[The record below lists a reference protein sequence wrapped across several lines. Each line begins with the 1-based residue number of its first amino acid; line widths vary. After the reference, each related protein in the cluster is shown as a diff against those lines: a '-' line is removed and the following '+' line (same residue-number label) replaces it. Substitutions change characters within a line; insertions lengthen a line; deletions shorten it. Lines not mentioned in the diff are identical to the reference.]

1 MGNHIIQMSKSLS
14 SIRFFLFLLWM
25 FSALFLAKQQPTAAQ
40 TLIKLEPI
48 AKIVYPPTE
57 DRGAPSRTT
66 GSGSRDECAAV
77 GDSENQKLTALTP
90 INNISTTIDP
100 NPTLY
105 FYIPITESTPAELTV
120 YNWSHRDRTPVYQT
134 QLTLDS
140 TPGIVK
146 ITLPQTVE
154 LQQNQT
160 YAWNLSI
167 YCNSNSTVVSQYVDG
182 WLERV
187 NLSTDKQAELQQL
200 QKPLAVAQLYAEA
213 GIWHETLDVLTQL
226 RSSYPQVWKE
236 FLSSV
241 GLKHLEQYPL
251 IESNSNSQ
259 EIQ

>member
-1 MGNHIIQMSKSLS
+1 
-14 SIRFFLFLLWM
+14 M
-25 FSALFLAKQQPTAAQ
+25 FSAIFVARQQPTAAQ
-40 TLIKLEPI
+40 IPIKSEPV

-66 GSGSRDECAAV
+66 GSGSRDQCAAAS
-77 GDSENQKLTALTP
+77 DSKDKKLTALTP
-90 INNISTTIDP
+90 LNNISTTVNP

-105 FYIPITESTPAELTV
+105 FYIPITESTPAELTI
-120 YNWSHRDRTPVYQT
+120 YNWTNRDRTPVYQT

-146 ITLPQTVE
+146 ITLPETVALE
-154 LQQNQT
+154 ANQT
-160 YAWNLSI
+160 YAWNLSL
-167 YCNSNSTVVSQYVDG
+167 YCDSNSTVVSQYVDG

-187 NLSTDKQAELQQL
+187 SLPTDTQAELQQL
-200 QKPLAVAQLYAEA
+200 KKPLAVAQFYAEA

-226 RSSYPQVWKE
+226 RSTHPQVWKE

-251 IESNSNSQ
+251 IESNPDSQ
-259 EIQ
+259 AIR